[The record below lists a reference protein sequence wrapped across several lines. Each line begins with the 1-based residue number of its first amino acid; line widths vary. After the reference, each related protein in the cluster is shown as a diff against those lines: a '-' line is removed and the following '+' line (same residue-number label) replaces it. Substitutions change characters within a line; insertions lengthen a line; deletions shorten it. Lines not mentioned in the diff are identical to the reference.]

1 MFHDS
6 RQASAYSTAAYS
18 TAVFSDCT
26 EVVDTGFS
34 FAFQPVVD
42 AHSRETIGHEALV
55 RGLCGESAA
64 TVLEAIRPDNRYYFD
79 QACRMRAL
87 KAAARRGID
96 AAIYLNCSQV
106 SPDNLAL
113 SIDATVE
120 SAREH
125 GISPCR
131 VVLEFGNLEMLGNP
145 RQLDKARDMAH
156 ASGLKV
162 LADNVGVGEVG
173 LKRLAVFRPDFA
185 KLDRSLIRGI
195 DSSARRQA
203 IVHGVIATCKALGIE
218 VIATGVER
226 EEEME
231 WLKNSGI
238 RLAQGFY
245 FAHPTINPEAI
256 REAPRKIA

>member
-6 RQASAYSTAAYS
+6 SQASAYSTS
-18 TAVFSDCT
+18 VFSDCT

-42 AHSRETIGHEALV
+42 AHTRETVGHEALV
-55 RGLCGESAA
+55 RGLSGESAA
-64 TVLEAIRPDNRYYFD
+64 TVLEAIRPENRYYFD

-96 AAIYLNCSQV
+96 AAIHLNCSQI

-120 SAREH
+120 AACEN
-125 GISPCR
+125 GIDPGR
-131 VVLEFGNLEMLGNP
+131 VVLEFGTLEMLGNP
-145 RQLDKARDMAH
+145 RQLDKAREMAH
-156 ASGLKV
+156 DAGLKV

-195 DSSARRQA
+195 ESSARRQA
-203 IVHGVIATCKALGIE
+203 IVHGVNATCRALNID

-226 EEEME
+226 EQEMG
-231 WLKNSGI
+231 WLRTAGI

-245 FAHPTINPEAI
+245 FAHPTACPTAE
-256 REAPRKIA
+256 RKIA